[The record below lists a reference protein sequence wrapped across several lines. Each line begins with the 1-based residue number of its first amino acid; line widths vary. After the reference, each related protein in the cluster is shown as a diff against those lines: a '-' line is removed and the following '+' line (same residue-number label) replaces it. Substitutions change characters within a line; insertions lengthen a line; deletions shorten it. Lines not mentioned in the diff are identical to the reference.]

1 MPSCSSCQAE
11 VPAGTAFCPNCGAA
25 MAGATPGAGSGAT
38 PQLKFDLSALSQT
51 DRIVGVATFVLFVSF
66 FMTWFSVNIG
76 IGTIGGS
83 GLDAH
88 GYLYIPL
95 LISIAVIVLLGVSAL
110 GIWSLPASSPVS
122 RDQVLLIATGINFV
136 LVLIGFLA
144 KPGGIGGGVGWA
156 YGAFIGLIASIV
168 ALAPLAR
175 PLIDARRKR

>member
-1 MPSCSSCQAE
+1 M
-11 VPAGTAFCPNCGAA
+11 
-25 MAGATPGAGSGAT
+25 SGAT
-38 PQLKFDLSALSQT
+38 PAGGAGARPQIKFDASSLSQT

-83 GLDAH
+83 GLDVH

-95 LISIAVIVLLGVSAL
+95 LISIAVVAFLALSAMGVL
-110 GIWSLPASSPVS
+110 SLPASSRLS
-122 RDQVLLIATGINFV
+122 RDQLLLIATGINFV